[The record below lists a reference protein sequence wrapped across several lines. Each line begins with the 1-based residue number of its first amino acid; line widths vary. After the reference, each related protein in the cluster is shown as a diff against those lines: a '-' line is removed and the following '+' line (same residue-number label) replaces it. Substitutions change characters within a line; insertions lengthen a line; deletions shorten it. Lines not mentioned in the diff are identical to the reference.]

1 MDKLRIIED
10 IVHEYYVPTWVGAA
24 SFVSTVLAVFG
35 GIGVAA
41 GGVSLVIA
49 FAGSNS
55 AYGQSQPG
63 MTAIAATYLLG
74 ASLSVLAM
82 GSVVA
87 NLAGCRK
94 HLQQLVA
101 LKLHDLRVEIPPP
114 DGFTTEAT
122 GEENRQDRTGAA

>member
-1 MDKLRIIED
+1 MDKLRTIED
-10 IVHEYYVPTWVGAA
+10 IVQESYVPAWVGAA

-35 GIGVAA
+35 GIGVVAA
-41 GGVSLVIA
+41 ALSLVIA
-49 FAGSNS
+49 LAGSNS

-63 MTAIAATYLLG
+63 LTAIAATYLLG

-101 LKLHDLRVEIPPP
+101 LRLHELRVEIPVS
-114 DGFTTEAT
+114 DGFVADA
-122 GEENRQDRTGAA
+122 ENVPPPADNEK

>member
-1 MDKLRIIED
+1 MDKLRTIED
-10 IVHEYYVPTWVGAA
+10 IVHEYYVPAWVGAA

-74 ASLSVLAM
+74 ASLSVLAL

-101 LKLHDLRVEIPPP
+101 LRLIDLKVDIPEPE
-114 DGFTTEAT
+114 GYQAT
-122 GEENRQDRTGAA
+122 SMNEK